1 MCVVDSG
8 SMRNLSN
15 ININGEI
22 KMEFRWLG
30 VVDKREISA
39 FIALAMGSCE

>member
-8 SMRNLSN
+8 SMRKLSN

-39 FIALAMGSCE
+39 FDCLGNGVM

>member
-1 MCVVDSG
+1 
-8 SMRNLSN
+8 MRKLSN

-30 VVDKREISA
+30 GVDKREIN
-39 FIALAMGSCE
+39 ALYCLGNGVM